1 LAKDKGAQPKRTS
14 RDENHDSRAGK
25 TENEGSNDYAK
36 AKQPENPAFLS
47 FAKIILTA
55 GENYDRSQSEKV
67 SGLISIGEGA
77 KAAPTNP
84 KR

>member
-1 LAKDKGAQPKRTS
+1 LSKDEGAQPKRTS
-14 RDENHDSRAGK
+14 GDENHDSRAGK
-25 TENEGSNDYAK
+25 TENEGSNDYAE

-47 FAKIILTA
+47 FTKVILTA
-55 GENYDRSQSEKV
+55 GKNYDGSQSEKV
-67 SGLISIGEGA
+67 SGLISIGERA